1 MFGGRYLPFQS
12 VHSPVQAPAQLIARY
27 QGRPRP
33 DFMAMVKALDDAIGV
48 ILAALDT
55 SGRADQTVH
64 LITTDNGGCFW
75 SFGNKCVNTAA
86 PQSPPAE
93 TTGVKSTHAS
103 IVATQLAAAR
113 QQDLLVGRRHP
124 WPRVRQQPAAVAA
137 RQLHDPDAR
146 RRLYARANAA
156 RLRSVQTLLA
166 AEPSC
171 CWCCRV
177 RNGPADRRAPR
188 LCAAA
193 HQHRLR
199 RHVGRHSVRRSGGPA
214 HDPRPPCLRRRQ
226 RKDPTALGRAG
237 LAALLDEY
245 HSDGRA
251 GGPLQSHS
259 RRLAR
264 KPYRRSAL

>member
-1 MFGGRYLPFQS
+1 MFGSRYLPFQS
-12 VHSPVQAPAQLIARY
+12 VHSPVQAPPELIARY

-86 PQSPPAE
+86 PQSPPPEME

-171 CWCCRV
+171 CWC
-177 RNGPADRRAPR
+177 
-188 LCAAA
+188 
-193 HQHRLR
+193 
-199 RHVGRHSVRRSGGPA
+199 
-214 HDPRPPCLRRRQ
+214 
-226 RKDPTALGRAG
+226 
-237 LAALLDEY
+237 
-245 HSDGRA
+245 
-251 GGPLQSHS
+251 
-259 RRLAR
+259 
-264 KPYRRSAL
+264 